1 MDVKIYKA
9 FIASPSDTSRE
20 RILCDKIFEEINS
33 GLGEIYKF
41 RVESLKWEKDN
52 NKGFPKHKKFNKLKH
67 VKEDYSYRIYSI
79 ITC

>member
-9 FIASPSDTSRE
+9 FIASPSDTGRE

-41 RVESLKWEKDN
+41 RIVTNGEAPPLGSELAN
-52 NKGFPKHKKFNKLKH
+52 TPKTEAN
-67 VKEDYSYRIYSI
+67 
-79 ITC
+79 